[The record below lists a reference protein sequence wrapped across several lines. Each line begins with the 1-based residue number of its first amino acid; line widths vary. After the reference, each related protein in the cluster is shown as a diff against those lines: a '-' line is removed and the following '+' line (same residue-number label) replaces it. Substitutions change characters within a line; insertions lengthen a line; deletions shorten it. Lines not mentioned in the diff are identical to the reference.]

1 MRQLRHTTAPS
12 GVNKVG
18 SAWVKR
24 ISLVAFLFRRT
35 LGRCT
40 AHILVSLP
48 LVVVEVG
55 ARYRRRRD
63 ARVLFAAE
71 EVEAL
76 HRLFEEA
83 VEEADGVER
92 PLERHVGVVRLHEL
106 DHLEDPRDVRA
117 TGAGG
122 PSEAG

>member
-1 MRQLRHTTAPS
+1 MS
-12 GVNKVG
+12 VNKVG

-24 ISLVAFLFRRT
+24 ISLEVFLFTRT

-55 ARYRRRRD
+55 ARYRRRSD
-63 ARVLFAAE
+63 VRVLFAAE

-83 VEEADGVER
+83 VEEASGLLWASR
-92 PLERHVGVVRLHEL
+92 RGSSQLLLVVMFSPEFFACK
-106 DHLEDPRDVRA
+106 PPAVVV
-117 TGAGG
+117 
-122 PSEAG
+122 

>member
-1 MRQLRHTTAPS
+1 M
-12 GVNKVG
+12 
-18 SAWVKR
+18 
-24 ISLVAFLFRRT
+24 
-35 LGRCT
+35 
-40 AHILVSLP
+40 SLP

-55 ARYRRRRD
+55 ARYRRRCD

-92 PLERHVGVVRLHEL
+92 PLERHVGVVS
-106 DHLEDPRDVRA
+106 VVCISF
-117 TGAGG
+117 G
-122 PSEAG
+122 PSCGK

>member
-1 MRQLRHTTAPS
+1 M
-12 GVNKVG
+12 NKVG

-24 ISLVAFLFRRT
+24 ISLVVFLFRRT

-55 ARYRRRRD
+55 ARYRRRSD

-83 VEEADGVER
+83 VEEADGVGLR
-92 PLERHVGVVRLHEL
+92 VSVGLQHEDGARRGASAARVL
-106 DHLEDPRDVRA
+106 IDCQCDVR
-117 TGAGG
+117 
-122 PSEAG
+122 